1 MAGSTWEEADYFPD
15 EREVKALR
23 KDFRFPDFVSA
34 LAFVNKVGELA
45 ETAQHHPDINLGW
58 GYVRIWLTS
67 HDAHGI
73 TDKDHALAAQ
83 IDTLFLSLK

>member
-1 MAGSTWEEADYFPD
+1 MNLAGNEWEEVDYFPD

-23 KDFRFPDFVSA
+23 KDFSFPDFKSA

-45 ETAQHHPDINLGW
+45 ETANHHPDINLGW

-73 TDKDHALAAQ
+73 TEKDVAMTND
-83 IDTLFLSLK
+83 IDTISV